1 MNGDKTIE
9 ILDFVRKELSA
20 HDLELDTSL
29 TTGKEATLEEDVLE
43 MMEKYSERFK
53 VDCSN
58 LDWVR
63 YFPREGI
70 PFIPNFLLPERFR
83 TDRHVP
89 QSLTVRMLVE
99 SEKVGHW
106 LYD

>member
-1 MNGDKTIE
+1 MSGDKAIE

-20 HDLELDTSL
+20 YDLDLDTSL

-58 LDWVR
+58 LGWVR

-70 PFIPNFLLPERFR
+70 PFVPNFLLPERFK
-83 TDRHVP
+83 TDHYKP
-89 QSLTVRMLVE
+89 LSLTVRMLVE
-99 SEKVGHW
+99 SEKAGRW